1 MYRQDG
7 LEIWN
12 LTPGIPVYTGAQPIF
27 NIVGNVEKPQ
37 TIKKFCYSLNGK
49 AEKSIFFNYLNRQF
63 DRLQRPGDFNID
75 TIRLEQLKPN
85 NQIIFRVIYKN
96 LTEKTHEINFT
107 RSFYTAKFSKFQL
120 NLDRIHYPEQVGQFI
135 DGEWQL
141 VKDEQGDPCLEINQ
155 NNAGYDRIILFGHHQ
170 WTHSYEIKARLSIT
184 QLTDTMYNL
193 GLLFKW
199 NEHLQGDGTWLPTQ
213 WSTGLGYY
221 CSYSPGLRLR
231 FGVDVHW
238 DERGNKIGD
247 YVLQEKPFSPYRYY
261 LGKLF
266 RRLLRKKGHLNPFAT
281 QILTNKQYYFR
292 LLVKPQKYALTV
304 WEAGKKEPRPQL
316 IVPYPSDKLPQG
328 SVGIIAHNCGVRV
341 YEYQVTPV

>member
-1 MYRQDG
+1 MYQKNG

-12 LTPGIPVYTGAQPIF
+12 LTPEIPVFAGAQQIF
-27 NIVGNVEKPQ
+27 NIVGNLREPQ
-37 TIKKFCYSLNGK
+37 KIKKFCYSLNEE
-49 AEKSIFFNYLNRQF
+49 AEKLIFFNHLNRQLN
-63 DRLQRPGDFNID
+63 RLQRPGDFNID

-85 NQIIFRVIYKN
+85 NQIVFRVLYKD
-96 LTEKTHEINFT
+96 LTEKTHEINFQRT
-107 RSFYTAKFSKFQL
+107 AYTAQIPKFQL
-120 NLDRIHYPEQVGQFI
+120 DLKQIHYPEQVGQVI
-135 DGEWQL
+135 DGKWQL
-141 VKDEQGDPCLEINQ
+141 VRNKQAEPYLEINQ
-155 NNAGYDRIILFGHHQ
+155 KNAGYDRIILFGHHQ

-184 QLTDTMYNL
+184 KLTDTMYNL

-231 FGVDVHW
+231 FGVDVHC
-238 DERGNKIGD
+238 DDRGNKIGD
-247 YVLQEKPFSPYRYY
+247 YILQEKPFSPYRYY

-266 RRLLRKKGHLNPFAT
+266 RRLLRKQAHLNPFAT
-281 QILTNKQYYFR
+281 QILTNRQYCFR

-304 WEAGKKEPRPQL
+304 WEAGKKEPHPQL
-316 IVPYPSDKLPQG
+316 IVPYPNDKLPQG

-341 YEYQVTPV
+341 YEYQVTPI

>member
-1 MYRQDG
+1 MYQTDEI
-7 LEIWN
+7 EIWN
-12 LTPGIPVYTGAQPIF
+12 LTPEIPVFTGAQKIF
-27 NIVGNVEKPQ
+27 NIVGSLKNPQ
-37 TIKKFCYSLNGK
+37 KISRLLYSLNGNS
-49 AEKSIFFNYLNRQF
+49 EKLVFFKNSERSSG
-63 DRLQRPGDFNID
+63 RLQRLGDFNID
-75 TIRLEQLKPN
+75 TIKNTELKSNNKLLLRLLYQD
-85 NQIIFRVIYKN
+85 
-96 LTEKTHEINFT
+96 LTEKSYAIVFSSYFNNIKYPEFKLNWKEI
-107 RSFYTAKFSKFQL
+107 K
-120 NLDRIHYPEQVGQFI
+120 YPEQVGQFI
-135 DGEWQL
+135 DGKWQL
-141 VKDEQGDPCLEINQ
+141 VCDEQGKSCLEISQ
-155 NNAGYDRIILFGHHQ
+155 EDTGHDRIILFGHHQ
-170 WTHSYEIKARLSIT
+170 WTHSYEIRAKLSIT
-184 QLTDTMYNL
+184 QLSDTMYNL

-238 DERGNKIGD
+238 DERGNKLGD

-266 RRLLRKKGHLNPFAT
+266 RRLLRKKAHLNPFAE
-281 QILTNKQYYFR
+281 QILTNRQYYFR